1 MDIPATFAEPA
12 SDWEAAADLR
22 DQRAG
27 GTEGA
32 CLFRFRSAALGIEAP
47 FLLHAVGLGLEAEA
61 ESGGR
66 VGRFTALR
74 CRRAFGLAALDGA
87 VARIRDAGDDVA
99 ISAFRLSKGY
109 LFENDLLARIRL
121 PAGGAFVGTWRFVRN
136 AEA

>member
-32 CLFRFRSAALGIEAP
+32 CLFRFRSAALGI
-47 FLLHAVGLGLEAEA
+47 EAEA

-121 PAGGAFVGTWRFVRN
+121 RAGGAFVGTWRFVRN